1 VKEAAMRERLRSE
14 HGEAVLS
21 VLIAFGLLLVI
32 VVFVIQA
39 IGFAQTR
46 SVAQAAAQDGAE
58 TAASEGT
65 AAGIA
70 RADAVLRSAGG
81 SAKGLHA
88 AVSTAA
94 NVVTVQ
100 VTGTAPRVLPGVS
113 LVLPTIVAH
122 ASTPL
127 ERYPQ
132 DER

>member
-1 VKEAAMRERLRSE
+1 MRERLRSE
-14 HGEAVLS
+14 RGDGVIS
-21 VLIAFGLLLVI
+21 VLLAFGLLLVI
-32 VVFVIQA
+32 VVFAIQA
-39 IGFAQTR
+39 IGFAHVR

-58 TAASEGT
+58 TAASEGP

-70 RADAVLRSAGG
+70 RAEAVLRSAGG
-81 SAKGLHA
+81 AAKGLHP
-88 AVSTAA
+88 AVSTTA

-100 VTGTAPRVLPGVS
+100 VSGNAPHVLPGVS

-132 DER
+132 NEQ

>member
-1 VKEAAMRERLRSE
+1 MPERLRSE
-14 HGEAVLS
+14 RGDGVIS
-21 VLIAFGLLLVI
+21 VLLAFGLLVVI
-32 VVFVIQA
+32 VVFAIQA
-39 IGFAQTR
+39 IGFAHAR

-70 RADAVLRSAGG
+70 RAKAVLRSAGG
-81 SAKGLHA
+81 AAKGLHP
-88 AVSTAA
+88 AVSTTA
-94 NVVTVQ
+94 NVVTVR
-100 VTGTAPRVLPGVS
+100 VSGSAPHVLPGVS

-132 DER
+132 DEQ

>member
-1 VKEAAMRERLRSE
+1 MRERLRSE
-14 HGEAVLS
+14 RGEAVLS
-21 VLIAFGLLLVI
+21 VLIAFGLLLVV

-70 RADAVLRSAGG
+70 RADAVLRSGGG
-81 SAKGLHA
+81 STKGLHA
-88 AVSTAA
+88 VVSTAA